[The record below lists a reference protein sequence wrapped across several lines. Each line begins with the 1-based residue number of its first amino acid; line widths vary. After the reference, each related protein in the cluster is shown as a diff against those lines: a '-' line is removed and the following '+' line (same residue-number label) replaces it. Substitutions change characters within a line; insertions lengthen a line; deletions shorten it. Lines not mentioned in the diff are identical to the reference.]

1 MADQLLDPKQVHAE
15 YGIAPQTL
23 ANYRWQGI
31 GPAYV
36 KTTPTKH
43 GRVKYR
49 RSAIEAW
56 LDAQTVQTGGRAA

>member
-1 MADQLLDPKQVHAE
+1 VAQQLLIPAEVEEE
-15 YGIAPQTL
+15 YGIAVQTL

-36 KTTPTKH
+36 KKTPGRG
-43 GRVKYR
+43 GRVVYR

-56 LDAQTVQTGGRAA
+56 LDAQTVQAGGTAA